1 MPRPMRRGSRE
12 RRGRGRYI
20 PKRKVCIFCAD
31 KNLKIDYKDVQLL
44 TRFVSD
50 RARMDP
56 RRKTGVCPRHQRT
69 LSTALKR
76 ARYIALLPYTPEHV
90 RLTGTLPTREHTRPY
105 ADRHPRPS
113 PEKSPDQ

>member
-1 MPRPMRRGSRE
+1 MPRPMRRGGRE

-50 RARMDP
+50 RGRMDP

-90 RLTGTLPTREHTRPY
+90 RLTGTLPVREHTRSY

-113 PEKSPDQ
+113 PEKAPEQ